1 MWEASDDRMKNYV
14 KQQKICQTL
23 SKIYPR
29 MKWGRKRELL
39 PDSEIEVKRKK
50 RNALISSLLLP
61 EDVEFGIV
69 VSVDYR
75 DNLCIASN

>member
-50 RNALISSLLLP
+50 TQRADFFI
-61 EDVEFGIV
+61 I
-69 VSVDYR
+69 
-75 DNLCIASN
+75 IARRRRVWYCRVG